1 MAPAY
6 WMRSGRD
13 ILGYPESHTIYH
25 DKDGEGALDY
35 AVQDKYYFVV
45 NPQYNNVVVER
56 HQRLKQAKCK

>member
-1 MAPAY
+1 M
-6 WMRSGRD
+6 
-13 ILGYPESHTIYH
+13 GYPESHTIYH